1 MEEAL
6 MMEIFI
12 LRHGDASSN
21 AKKLTD
27 DSKRSLSENGVKEI
41 ENASNFFEEL
51 EINFDHIFSSP
62 LKRAKQTSEII
73 LKKQSKSNFTEL
85 EELKPEGRVEE
96 ICKKLSSQKEN
107 IKVLIV
113 GHNPLLVDLTNYI
126 INSADQIS
134 TNISLKTGGIIKI
147 KVSSVEPKMKGE
159 LQLML
164 PPKLIRKFCK

>member
-1 MEEAL
+1 

-12 LRHGDASSN
+12 LRHGDANSN

-27 DSKRSLSENGVKEI
+27 DSKRSLSENGIKEI
-41 ENASNFFEEL
+41 ENASTFFEKQ
-51 EINFDHIFSSP
+51 EINFDHVFSSP

-73 LKKQSKSNFTEL
+73 LKKQNKSNFTEL

-96 ICKKLSSQKEN
+96 VCKKITAQKEDS
-107 IKVLIV
+107 IILIV
-113 GHNPLLVDLTNYI
+113 GHNPLLVDMVNNI

-147 KVSSVEPKMKGE
+147 KASSLEPKMKGE
-159 LQLML
+159 LQLVL
-164 PPKLIRKFCK
+164 TPKLIRKFCK